1 MSTLVSRHLRRLGS
15 CAPTS
20 NPAAWLLVEIQPAAG
35 LDDRLLISRSC
46 RLQEA
51 KMTLALYSEI
61 DSQIDIRIV
70 VGNDTL

>member
-1 MSTLVSRHLRRLGS
+1 
-15 CAPTS
+15 
-20 NPAAWLLVEIQPAAG
+20 
-35 LDDRLLISRSC
+35 
-46 RLQEA
+46 LQEA